1 MEFFYFCGTCQHVRN
16 NKPAGLPMSD
26 TWVEWCSLHERRL
39 PKEVGKEHL
48 ICCEFSP
55 RDARATEWK
64 KNITLFPKGERWSWT
79 MYLSSYKFSFLS
91 DLPKVDPNTGQLIE
105 S

>member
-1 MEFFYFCGTCQHVRN
+1 MEFFYYCATCEHVRN
-16 NKPAGLPMSD
+16 NVPKGLPMSD
-26 TWVEWCSLHERRL
+26 KWIEWCSLHERRL

-48 ICCEFSP
+48 ICCNFNHI
-55 RDARATEWK
+55 DARATEWESAIRK
-64 KNITLFPKGERWSWT
+64 FPEGELWSWT
-79 MYLSSYKFSFLS
+79 MYLPSYKFSALS